1 MRRIGGR
8 RTLAACAGI
17 AAAAAAIGAGE
28 LAAAVLHPSA
38 SPLLSVGSLVID
50 LTPGFL
56 KSAVIAAFGTGDKGF
71 LVVVLLVLLAV
82 LGAVAGLAELR
93 RPPSGRILV
102 ALLAVVAGGA
112 AVTRQGAAI
121 VDVAPSLVDLAVGV
135 LVLGALVRRI
145 RSVGAGAGG
154 PSRRAAV
161 IATAVTAGA
170 GLLAGAAATAASA
183 GSRRVSQAI
192 ARVHLPAPATAAPAL
207 PAGVSFGVPG
217 VTPFLTPTSAFYRI
231 DISLSPPQLDPATW
245 VLEVTGEVERPF
257 RIRFQDL
264 LAMGLTESRTTLMC
278 VSNEVGGDL
287 IGTASWLGVPVRD
300 LLARAGPR
308 GGADMVLSTG
318 ADGFTASTP
327 LSTLTDGRNALLAV
341 GMNGTVLPALHG
353 FPVRMVVPG
362 LYGYV
367 SATKW
372 LQRLEVTRFSRAAAY
387 WTTRGYSARGPVKVS
402 SRIDVPGG
410 GVAPGVVTVAG
421 VAWAQ
426 HTGIERVQLQI
437 DAGPWRDCELAAE
450 ASTDVWRQW
459 RYRWTATTG
468 THVLR
473 VRATDRTGLVQ
484 TARVQEVAPD
494 GATGLHTVQVQVG

>member
-1 MRRIGGR
+1 MS
-8 RTLAACAGI
+8 AVCAGVAS
-17 AAAAAAIGAGE
+17 AAAAVGAGE
-28 LAAAVLHPSA
+28 LVAALLHPSA

-71 LVVVLLVLLAV
+71 LVAVLLVLLAV

-93 RPPSGRILV
+93 RPPAGRVLV

-112 AVTRQGAAI
+112 AVTRQGAAV

-145 RSVGAGAGG
+145 RSTGAPEGG
-154 PSRRAAV
+154 PSRRSV
-161 IATAVTAGA
+161 VLGTAVTAGA
-170 GLLAGAAATAASA
+170 GLLAGWAATAASA
-183 GSRRVSQAI
+183 GSRRVAAAI
-192 ARVHLPAPATAAPAL
+192 ARVRLPAPERPAPPL
-207 PAGVSFGVPG
+207 PAGVSFDVPG
-217 VTPFLTPTSAFYRI
+217 VAPFITPTGDFYRI
-231 DISLSPPQLDPATW
+231 DISLSPPQLDPASW
-245 VLEVTGEVERPF
+245 ELEVTGEVERPF
-257 RIRFQDL
+257 RIRYQEL

-287 IGTASWLGVPVRD
+287 IGTAAWLGVPIRD
-300 LLARAGPR
+300 LLARARPR
-308 GGADMVLSTG
+308 AGSDMVLSTG
-318 ADGFTASTP
+318 ADGFSASTP
-327 LSTLTDGRNALLAV
+327 LEVLTDGRNAVLAV
-341 GMNGTVLPALHG
+341 GMNGVVLPALHG

-372 LQRLEVTRFSRAAAY
+372 LQRLEVTRFSAATAY
-387 WTTRGYSARGPVKVS
+387 WTTRGYSARGPVKLS
-402 SRIDVPGG
+402 SRIDVPGRS
-410 GVAPGVVTVAG
+410 VAPGVVTVAG

-426 HTGIERVQLQI
+426 HTGVERVQLQI
-437 DAGPWRDCELAAE
+437 DDGPWRDCELAVE
-450 ASTDVWRQW
+450 ASIDVWRQW
-459 RYRWTATTG
+459 RYRWTAARG
-468 THVLR
+468 AHVLR

-484 TARVQEVAPD
+484 TARVSGVVPD